1 MVRVGNTC
9 RVCGVKGK
17 VKATEKLPDGFAM
30 EATHDDGTLHKWVK
44 YYSLDSI
51 GRRKTGRPNI
61 IVCPKCGKKGRV
73 NSFRPYQDRPDLIN
87 MWLDTKK
94 LEDIGAQGKKSPK
107 YDNVIYS
114 LSSKEKRF

>member
-1 MVRVGNTC
+1 MLTVWIEISGSIKKDGRSLIMVSLGSTC

-17 VKATEKLPDGFAM
+17 VKAIEKLPDGFAM

-51 GRRKTGRPNI
+51 GRRKTGKPNI

-73 NSFRPYQDRPDLIN
+73 NNFRPYQ
-87 MWLDTKK
+87 
-94 LEDIGAQGKKSPK
+94 EDQI
-107 YDNVIYS
+107 
-114 LSSKEKRF
+114 